1 MTEPGE
7 KLLVCVVLATYTG
20 FGPSWSAW
28 VEPCL
33 GPDHGQYQQV
43 SLLTNLPYQPYV
55 FCICAVG
62 MLEKFKLSWR
72 LTAHQ
77 HPSEGLKNPSH
88 YARPLNSLV
97 SLLNDA
103 IYGPLQLPGRQGRC
117 IREWW
122 GELRFPAQARI
133 LVRAGCSSLSLGK
146 LDVLPSMRVS
156 IAWAL
161 SMATGPHAPI

>member
-1 MTEPGE
+1 MVSIGW
-7 KLLVCVVLATYTG
+7 A
-20 FGPSWSAW
+20 
-28 VEPCL
+28 CL
-33 GPDHGQYQQV
+33 GLDHGQYQQV
-43 SLLTNLPYQPYV
+43 SLLTNLPYQLYV
-55 FCICAVG
+55 VCVRAVG

-88 YARPLNSLV
+88 HGRPLNSLV

-103 IYGPLQLPGRQGRC
+103 VYGPLQLPGWQGRC
-117 IREWW
+117 VR
-122 GELRFPAQARI
+122 
-133 LVRAGCSSLSLGK
+133 VRAGCSSLFLGK

-161 SMATGPHAPI
+161 SMATGPYVQYSLIRWAACSFTVFSLYHSLSNSNARRT